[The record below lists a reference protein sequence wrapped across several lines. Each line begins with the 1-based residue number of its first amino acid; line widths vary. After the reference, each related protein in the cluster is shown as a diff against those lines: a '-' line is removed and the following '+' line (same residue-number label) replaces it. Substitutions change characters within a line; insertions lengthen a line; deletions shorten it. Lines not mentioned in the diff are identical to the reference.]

1 MSTAVLEEVF
11 KMKHEEAT
19 AKLQAL
25 TPRQKEVA
33 KLIAMGH
40 SSESILEIMGI
51 SIKTL
56 AIHRTQVKEKL
67 QTTTGGIGRIWFLGQ
82 LGNQLGKRK

>member
-11 KMKHEEAT
+11 QMKPEEAS

-33 KLIAMGH
+33 QLMALGHAHDKIAA
-40 SSESILEIMGI
+40 IMGI
-51 SIKTL
+51 SKKTL
-56 AIHRTQVKEKL
+56 DIHRLQVKEKL
-67 QTTTGGIGRIWFLGQ
+67 QVTLAGIGRVWFLS
-82 LGNQLGKRK
+82 QLGKGK